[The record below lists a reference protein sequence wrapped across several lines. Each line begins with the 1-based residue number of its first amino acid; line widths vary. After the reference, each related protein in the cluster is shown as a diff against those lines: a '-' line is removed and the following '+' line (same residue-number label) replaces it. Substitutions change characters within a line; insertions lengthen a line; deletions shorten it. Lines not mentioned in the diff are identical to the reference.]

1 MGVPCLKQKEIMKL
15 YYQPLGTA
23 TYIGMQSKNE
33 EEIIQQFYSF
43 WNHGAT
49 GGKLHWMSETFAY
62 ISTNEKKLE
71 KYFENSSYHLL
82 LNNYPD
88 KYEGKEE
95 SKEFK
100 SAVKKLAQKRLEELK
115 ENKEAFRSTDQAV
128 FDYSL
133 GKTEAKEINAQVKC
147 FDEEEYK
154 QKMYQHNTGQQHEA
168 RSNFDKIVDGGYGL
182 TSKGGGTH

>member
-23 TYIGMQSKNE
+23 TYVGIESKNKT
-33 EEIIQQFYSF
+33 EIEQQFYSF

-49 GGKLHWMSETFAY
+49 GGKLHWMSSTFAY

-100 SAVKKLAQKRLEELK
+100 SVVKKLAQRRLEELK

-133 GKTEAKEINAQVKC
+133 GKTEAREINAQVKC

-154 QKMYQHNTGQQHEA
+154 QNIYQHNTGEQHEA
-168 RSNFDKIVDGGYGL
+168 RSNFNRIVEDGYGL
-182 TSKGGGTH
+182 TSKGHN